1 MRRGVASPLAAFGP
15 THAPIVCRR
24 ASLGQTHLVQLA
36 AETKVRANASAAR
49 RAIARRAE
57 RAHLNNLYGLIP
69 PPGRRRFFWPR
80 LAEWRRV
87 SRTLFVNWFTWLIFR
102 TVFGHKFRA
111 GPPYNDQKWE
121 PIYLFFLSAKIR
133 AQYMYFSMI
142 FFSILGPGF
151 GLNLECHLFK

>member
-1 MRRGVASPLAAFGP
+1 MYRNKKVAAKAKIIS
-15 THAPIVCRR
+15 RR
-24 ASLGQTHLVQLA
+24 ADRV
-36 AETKVRANASAAR
+36 N
-49 RAIARRAE
+49 
-57 RAHLNNLYGLIP
+57 LNNLYGLIP
-69 PPGRRRFFWPR
+69 PPGRRRFFWSR

-133 AQYMYFSMI
+133 AQYIYFSTI
-142 FFSILGPGF
+142 FLNILGPIF
-151 GLNLECHLFK
+151 ELILECHLFK